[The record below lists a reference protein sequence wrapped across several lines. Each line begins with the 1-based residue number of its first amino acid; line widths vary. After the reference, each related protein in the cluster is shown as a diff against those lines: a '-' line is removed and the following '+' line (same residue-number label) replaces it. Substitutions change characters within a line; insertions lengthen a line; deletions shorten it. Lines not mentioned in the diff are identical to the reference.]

1 MAGISQN
8 GLKRLIFN
16 VAPQVRTKMGKKGK
30 REKILKKNMRMD
42 NSKENTLIYV
52 HMYIYTHTHGHT
64 NIYKYRYTYSY
75 IHIMYYSSQIVLF
88 DIMVE
93 SI

>member
-1 MAGISQN
+1 
-8 GLKRLIFN
+8 
-16 VAPQVRTKMGKKGK
+16 
-30 REKILKKNMRMD
+30 MRMD

>member
-1 MAGISQN
+1 
-8 GLKRLIFN
+8 
-16 VAPQVRTKMGKKGK
+16 
-30 REKILKKNMRMD
+30 MRMD

-52 HMYIYTHTHGHT
+52 YMYIYTHTHGHT